1 MSLEFIFFGCV
12 LSLACLG
19 FVAWFLK
26 AFYDKTFAKALIIK
40 GIASICFVTLGA
52 VNCFCNGFS
61 VSGLL
66 IFIGLC
72 LGIVGD
78 EVIALCQVLPKY
90 DSLAFIGGGSFF
102 LVGHFLY
109 IIALLLIGEVSL
121 VAIAIYFVILAAI
134 SLVYERARKFLSGD
148 MKIPL
153 ALYLAIVTMMGAVA
167 FGLFV
172 KRGTFGAGLFAIGGV
187 LFTASDNIL
196 FAYKLGEKPK
206 FLQNILL
213 HGAYYVAQILIAW
226 SISCI

>member
-1 MSLEFIFFGCV
+1 MSPEIIFGCV
-12 LSLACLG
+12 LTLACLG
-19 FVAWFLK
+19 FVALFLK
-26 AFYDKTFAKALIIK
+26 AFYDQTFVKALIIK

-52 VNCFCNGFS
+52 VNFFSSGFS

-78 EVIALCQVLPKY
+78 EVIALCQVVPKY
-90 DSLAFIGGGSFF
+90 DMQAFIGGGSFF

-121 VAIAIYFVILAAI
+121 VAVAVCFVILEAI
-134 SLVYERARKFLSGD
+134 SLMYERQRKFLSGD
-148 MKIPL
+148 IKIPL

-172 KRGTFGAGLFAIGGV
+172 KRGTLGAGLFAIGGV

-213 HGAYYVAQILIAW
+213 HIAYYLAQLLIAW
-226 SISCI
+226 SIACI